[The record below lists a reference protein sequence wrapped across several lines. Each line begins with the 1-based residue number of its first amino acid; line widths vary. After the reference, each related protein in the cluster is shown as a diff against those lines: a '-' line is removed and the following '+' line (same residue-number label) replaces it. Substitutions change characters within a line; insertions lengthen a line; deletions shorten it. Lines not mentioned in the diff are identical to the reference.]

1 MARYHARMSALS
13 PIQAGLQAGFRAFEA
28 ASERVVQAPTGNN
41 DAALALSEILAA
53 RLQVRSGAAVARVSS
68 DTLASLIDILA

>member
-1 MARYHARMSALS
+1 M
-13 PIQAGLQAGFRAFEA
+13 
-28 ASERVVQAPTGNN
+28 VQAPTGNN